1 LSPMTPLTWLTIFYQ
16 AACRQRHVHSV
27 ESHQEDSV
35 TRSDSCMLRLDS
47 GNADE
52 EDDVENVAESSAS
65 VEKRS
70 TTCGCSNCFL
80 HVPQY
85 SQQAYLQIVRVSFQF
100 SCTSHTTQ
108 PQPFYSPFSGTT
120 QVSRCQMRTSGLYCA
135 RED

>member
-1 LSPMTPLTWLTIFYQ
+1 MTPLTWLTIFYQ
-16 AACRQRHVHSV
+16 AACRHRHVPSV
-27 ESHQEDSV
+27 ESHQKDSV
-35 TRSDSCMLRLDS
+35 AGSDSCVLRLDS

-52 EDDVENVAESSAS
+52 EDDVENVAESSSGSLTS

-100 SCTSHTTQ
+100 SCTFHTTHNHNCFTALF
-108 PQPFYSPFSGTT
+108 PGPP
-120 QVSRCQMRTSGLYCA
+120 R
-135 RED
+135 